1 MKDRKE
7 ESEYLEKVI
16 FINRVAKV
24 TKGGRRFKLC
34 ALVVVGDGA
43 GKVGVGYGKGNE
55 VPIAIQKAIQS
66 AKKNIFQVPLNGT
79 TIPHEIIGRFKA
91 SRVLLKPASPGTGV
105 IAGAPIRALFEYAG
119 ATDILAKSL
128 GSSNTI
134 NMVKAAESGL
144 RNLMR
149 KEEVFEIRNK
159 KQ

>member
-1 MKDRKE
+1 MEEKKE
-7 ESEYLEKVI
+7 TQEYLEKVV

-55 VPIAIQKAIQS
+55 VPVAIQKGIQS
-66 AKKNIFQVPLNGT
+66 AKKNIFEVPLNGT
-79 TIPHEIIGRFKA
+79 SIPHEIIGRFKA
-91 SRVLLKPASPGTGV
+91 SKVLLKPASPGTGI

-119 ATDILAKSL
+119 VTDILAKSL

-134 NMVKAAESGL
+134 NMVKAAENGL
-144 RNLMR
+144 RNLL
-149 KEEVFEIRNK
+149 KKDEVMEIRNK
-159 KQ
+159 KY